1 MLRFCTINIRGL
13 SESKFSC
20 ITEYFAKFKLDFC
33 FLQETMIS
41 DDATC
46 RSFSSRWLGPSFWAP
61 ACRRRGGVAILCSDR
76 FRNNVS
82 VWQKDSD
89 GRVLSI
95 LVTLNDIKL
104 NLVNVYTPTYPTERK
119 TFFQS
124 LHSFFFPNSEL
135 ILGGDF
141 NCYDSLLDKMGGTA
155 RIDKSLSDLKSSC
168 ALRDAW
174 RLKHPRERH
183 FTWFNHNRTIASRLD
198 SFLISRSLCGQISAC
213 KIWPCLRSDHDFV
226 ILDIELSGLLK
237 HGPGVWKI
245 NNSLLEDEHF
255 RSSIEDLI
263 DTFIS
268 FRHVFSSTKELW
280 DALKDDIKLVT
291 VNFSRR
297 RSRERA
303 REKVLLTNRLI
314 ALKNRLALG
323 LRSDAQEILV
333 LEASLRAIYDKELE
347 GSKIRSRVKW
357 LEEGELPSR
366 YFFSLERQ
374 RHERTLVSSV
384 FNSEGLEVS
393 SLPEIIEVHEI
404 YYDNLFANEEM
415 DLAVQN
421 ELLSHVSSR
430 LPEARR
436 ASCEGSLTL
445 AEASEALKLSN
456 RNRTPGP
463 DGLSLEFYLTF
474 WSRLGPLLVDTF
486 NECLTEGVL
495 CDSMKASVTRLVHK
509 KDDRRLLKNWRPI
522 SLLNVDYKICSKAI
536 SLRLA
541 SVLECIVNPD
551 QTCSVPGRSISSNVI
566 LLRDCL
572 NYIEQTDETGIL
584 ISLDQ
589 EKAFDR
595 VNRSFMLRLLEHFGF
610 GPSFVN
616 CIRTLYNGAN
626 MRILV
631 NDFLSRPVLLRRG
644 VRQGDALSP
653 LLYVLCV
660 EVLACKIRASENIK
674 GFLLP
679 GARGLQFKVA
689 QYADDTTAIVKDY
702 RSLVCLFEAIS
713 LYERGTGAKLNLSK
727 TKAMWLGAWKNCR
740 DEPLGLTWVRKV
752 KILGVVFGVENTER
766 ENWEPRLSKLDKS
779 LSLWRSRSL
788 SLLGKVLILNILG
801 LSKLLFL
808 SRFMQ
813 PPKWVVDKVN
823 NLIWPFLWG
832 SRVETVARRT
842 ILCPPLKG
850 GLGLKDFVCQGK
862 AARLAAFV
870 KSLTDSSCK
879 CFFVVRYFCGARVAS
894 LRPEW
899 AGLRD
904 NLTPSA
910 ARPTKFYS
918 SVLASL
924 RSLSF
929 PPDFSFTSKAFYALL
944 FHKVCIPAVLPG
956 FWTPFCTPRFSLTRH
971 WKFVRDGFSEN
982 YKNDLA
988 WLISLRAIKVRRSLR
1003 DWGYINSPTCA
1014 SCVRNETID
1023 HCFLH
1028 CARVKRVW
1036 VFFLPL
1042 LSALLNSSFKPTCAS
1057 VFLYQFSFPGEKN
1070 LRILLFFLKSI
1081 LYGVWKF
1088 RNKATFHNGREN
1100 SRAIIKYIVVDIKR
1114 RINVDRHRFS
1124 PTRFRSLW
1132 AHPAIC
1138 NFREHD
1144 NLVFFF

>member
-1 MLRFCTINIRGL
+1 MLRICTINVRGL
-13 SESKFSC
+13 SKHKFSF
-20 ITEYFAKFKLDFC
+20 ITDFFVQSKLDFC

-41 DDATC
+41 DDTTC
-46 RSFSSRWLGPSFWAP
+46 RSLSSCWSGPSFWAL
-61 ACRRRGGVAILCSDR
+61 ACRRRGGVAVLCSDR
-76 FRNNVS
+76 FRDNIS

-95 LVTLNDIKL
+95 LVTLDDLRL
-104 NLVNVYTPTYPTERK
+104 NLVNIYTPTYPAERK
-119 TFFQS
+119 TFFQT
-124 LHSFFFPNSEL
+124 LHSYFFPNSEL
-135 ILGGDF
+135 VLGGDF
-141 NCYDSLLDKMGGTA
+141 NCYDSALDKMGTV
-155 RIDKSLSDLKSSC
+155 RIDSSLSDLKSSC

-174 RLKHPRERH
+174 RVKHPRERQ

-198 SFLISRSLCGQISAC
+198 SFLISRPLCSQVSDC
-213 KIWPCLRSDHDFV
+213 KIWPFLRSDHDFV
-226 ILDIELSGLLK
+226 ILDFEFTGLLK
-237 HGPGVWKI
+237 RGPGVWKI
-245 NNSLLEDEHF
+245 NNSLLEDIHF

-263 DTFIS
+263 DTFVS
-268 FRHVFSSTKELW
+268 FRHVFSSSRELW
-280 DALKDDIKLVT
+280 DALKNDIKLVT
-291 VNFSRR
+291 IAFSRKR
-297 RSRERA
+297 AKERA

-323 LRSDAQEILV
+323 FQSDAQEILC
-333 LEASLRAIYDKELE
+333 LEASLKALYDKELE

-366 YFFSLERQ
+366 YFFSLEKQ

-384 FNSEGLEVS
+384 FNSEGIEVS
-393 SLPEIIEVHEI
+393 SLPGIIDAHEK
-404 YYDNLFANEEM
+404 YYNDLFADEEV

-421 ELLSHVSSR
+421 ELLSHVSAR
-430 LPEARR
+430 LSESERV
-436 ASCEGSLTL
+436 SCEGSLTL

-463 DGLSLEFYLTF
+463 DGLSVEFYLAF
-474 WSRLGPLLVDTF
+474 WSKLGPLLVDTF
-486 NECLTEGVL
+486 NESLREGVL

-541 SVLECIVNPD
+541 RVLDCIVNPD

-572 NYIEQTDETGIL
+572 DYIEQTGETGIL

-595 VNRSFMLRLLEHFGF
+595 VDRSFMLTLLGHFGF

-626 MRILV
+626 MQILV
-631 NDFLSRPVLLRRG
+631 NDFLSRPVRLGRG

-660 EVLACKIRASENIK
+660 EVLACKIRASDDIK

-679 GARGLQFKVA
+679 GASGLQFKVA

-702 RSLVCLFEAIS
+702 RSLVSLFEAIS
-713 LYERGTGAKLNLSK
+713 FYERGTGAKLNRSK
-727 TKAMWLGAWKNCR
+727 TKAMWLGSWKDCQ

-752 KILGVVFGVENTER
+752 KILGVVFGVDNTER
-766 ENWEPRLSKLDKS
+766 DNWEPRLSKLDKS

-788 SLLGKVLILNILG
+788 SLLGKVLILNILA

-808 SRFMQ
+808 SRFLQ

-832 SRVETVARRT
+832 GRMETVARRT
-842 ILCPPLKG
+842 ILCPTSKG

-870 KSLTDSSCK
+870 KSLMDSSSK
-879 CFFVVRYFCGARVAS
+879 CFFIVRYFCGARVAS

-899 AGLRD
+899 ANLRD

-910 ARPTKFYS
+910 ACPTKFYS
-918 SVLASL
+918 LVLTSL
-924 RSLSF
+924 RSFTF
-929 PPDFSFTSKAFYALL
+929 PSDFLFTSKAFYNLL
-944 FHKVCIPAVLPG
+944 IHKLHSPATLPG
-956 FWTPFCTPRFSLTRH
+956 FWAPFCAPRFSLVHH
-971 WKFVRDGFSEN
+971 WKLVRDELSEN
-982 YKNDLA
+982 YKNDLM
-988 WLISLRAIKVRRSLR
+988 WLITLRAIKVRRSLR
-1003 DWGYINSPTCA
+1003 DWGYINSSKCA
-1014 SCVRNETID
+1014 SCSRQETID

-1036 VFFLPL
+1036 IFFLPL
-1042 LSALLNSSFKPTCAS
+1042 LSALLTFSFKPTCGF
-1057 VFLYQFSFPGEKN
+1057 VFLFHFTSPGEKN

-1088 RNKATFHNGREN
+1088 RNKAVFHNGKEN
-1100 SRAIIKYIVVDIKR
+1100 SKGIIKYIVVDIKR

-1124 PTRFRSLW
+1124 PTRFRSIW
-1132 AHPAIC
+1132 VHPAVC
-1138 NFREHD
+1138 DFRDHD

>member
-20 ITEYFAKFKLDFC
+20 VAEYFAKFKLDFC

-41 DDATC
+41 DDVTC
-46 RSFSSRWLGPSFWAP
+46 RSFSSRWLGPSFWAL
-61 ACRRRGGVAILCSDR
+61 ACRRRGRVAILCSDR

-95 LVTLNDIKL
+95 LVTLDDIKL

-255 RSSIEDLI
+255 CSSIEDLI

-280 DALKDDIKLVT
+280 DALKDDVKRVT
-291 VNFSRR
+291 VDFSRR

-303 REKVLLTNRLI
+303 REKVPLTNRLI

-384 FNSEGLEVS
+384 FNSEGSEVS
-393 SLPEIIEVHEI
+393 SLPEIIEVHEK
-404 YYDNLFANEEM
+404 YYDNLFANDEM

-421 ELLSHVSSR
+421 ELLSHVSAR
-430 LPEARR
+430 LPDARC
-436 ASCEGSLTL
+436 ASCEGSLSL

-463 DGLSLEFYLTF
+463 DGLSIEFYLTF

-486 NECLTEGVL
+486 NESLTEGVL

-536 SLRLA
+536 SLRLV

-584 ISLDQ
+584 ISLNQ

-631 NDFLSRPVLLRRG
+631 NDFLSRPVFLRRG

-660 EVLACKIRASENIK
+660 EVLACKIRASENIR

-713 LYERGTGAKLNLSK
+713 LYERGTGAKLNRSK

-752 KILGVVFGVENTER
+752 KILGVVLGVENT
-766 ENWEPRLSKLDKS
+766 
-779 LSLWRSRSL
+779 
-788 SLLGKVLILNILG
+788 
-801 LSKLLFL
+801 
-808 SRFMQ
+808 
-813 PPKWVVDKVN
+813 
-823 NLIWPFLWG
+823 
-832 SRVETVARRT
+832 
-842 ILCPPLKG
+842 
-850 GLGLKDFVCQGK
+850 
-862 AARLAAFV
+862 
-870 KSLTDSSCK
+870 
-879 CFFVVRYFCGARVAS
+879 
-894 LRPEW
+894 
-899 AGLRD
+899 
-904 NLTPSA
+904 
-910 ARPTKFYS
+910 
-918 SVLASL
+918 
-924 RSLSF
+924 
-929 PPDFSFTSKAFYALL
+929 
-944 FHKVCIPAVLPG
+944 
-956 FWTPFCTPRFSLTRH
+956 
-971 WKFVRDGFSEN
+971 
-982 YKNDLA
+982 
-988 WLISLRAIKVRRSLR
+988 
-1003 DWGYINSPTCA
+1003 
-1014 SCVRNETID
+1014 
-1023 HCFLH
+1023 
-1028 CARVKRVW
+1028 
-1036 VFFLPL
+1036 
-1042 LSALLNSSFKPTCAS
+1042 
-1057 VFLYQFSFPGEKN
+1057 
-1070 LRILLFFLKSI
+1070 
-1081 LYGVWKF
+1081 
-1088 RNKATFHNGREN
+1088 
-1100 SRAIIKYIVVDIKR
+1100 
-1114 RINVDRHRFS
+1114 
-1124 PTRFRSLW
+1124 
-1132 AHPAIC
+1132 
-1138 NFREHD
+1138 
-1144 NLVFFF
+1144 

>member
-1 MLRFCTINIRGL
+1 MFRICTINVRGL

-20 ITEYFAKFKLDFC
+20 VADYFAKFKLDFC

-41 DDATC
+41 DDVTC
-46 RSFSSRWLGPSFWAP
+46 RSFSSRWPGPSYWAP

-82 VWQKDSD
+82 TWQKDSD

-95 LVTLNDIKL
+95 LVTLDDIKL
-104 NLVNVYTPTYPTERK
+104 NLVNVYTPTYPAERK

-124 LHSFFFPNSEL
+124 LHPFFFPNSEL

-141 NCYDSLLDKMGGTA
+141 NCYDSPLDKMGGTA

-174 RLKHPRERH
+174 RFKHPRERH

-198 SFLISRSLCGQISAC
+198 SFLISRPLCGQISDC

-226 ILDIELSGLLK
+226 ILDLELTGLLK

-245 NNSLLEDEHF
+245 NNSLLEDECF

-291 VNFSRR
+291 VDFSRR

-303 REKVLLTNRLI
+303 REKILLTNRLI

-323 LRSDAQEILV
+323 LHSDAQEILV
-333 LEASLRAIYDKELE
+333 LEASLKAIYDKELE

-384 FNSEGLEVS
+384 FNTEGSEVS
-393 SLPEIIEVHEI
+393 SLPEIIEVHEK
-404 YYDNLFANEEM
+404 YYDNLFANEEI
-415 DLAVQN
+415 DLTVQN
-421 ELLSHVSSR
+421 ELLSHVSAR
-430 LPEARR
+430 LPEAMR

-463 DGLSLEFYLTF
+463 DGLSIEFYLTF
-474 WSRLGPLLVDTF
+474 WSRLGPLLVDAF
-486 NECLTEGVL
+486 NEGLAEGVL

-509 KDDRRLLKNWRPI
+509 RDDRRLLKNWRPI

-616 CIRTLYNGAN
+616 CIRTLYNGAYTQ
-626 MRILV
+626 ILV
-631 NDFLSRPVLLRRG
+631 NDFLSKPVLLQRG

-660 EVLACKIRASENIK
+660 EVLACKIRASENIR

-713 LYERGTGAKLNLSK
+713 LYERGTGAKLNRSK

-766 ENWEPRLSKLDKS
+766 DNWEPRLSKLDKS

-813 PPKWVVDKVN
+813 PPKWVVNKVN

-832 SRVETVARRT
+832 SRVESVARRT

-904 NLTPSA
+904 NLTPTA

-924 RSLSF
+924 RSFSL
-929 PPDFSFTSKAFYALL
+929 PPDFSFTSKSFYAIL
-944 FHKVCIPAVLPG
+944 FDKVSIPAVLPG
-956 FWTPFCTPRFSLTRH
+956 FWTPFCIPRFSMARH
-971 WKFVRDGFSEN
+971 WRFVRDGFSEN

-988 WLISLRAIKVRRSLR
+988 WLITLRAIKVRRSLR
-1003 DWGYINSPTCA
+1003 DWGYINSPKCA

-1036 VFFLPL
+1036 AFFLPL
-1042 LSALLNSSFKPTCAS
+1042 LSALLNSPFKPTCAS
-1057 VFLYQFSFPGEKN
+1057 VFLYQFSSPGEKN
-1070 LRILLFFLKSI
+1070 LRILLFLLKSI

-1132 AHPAIC
+1132 VHPAIC
-1138 NFREHD
+1138 NFRDHD